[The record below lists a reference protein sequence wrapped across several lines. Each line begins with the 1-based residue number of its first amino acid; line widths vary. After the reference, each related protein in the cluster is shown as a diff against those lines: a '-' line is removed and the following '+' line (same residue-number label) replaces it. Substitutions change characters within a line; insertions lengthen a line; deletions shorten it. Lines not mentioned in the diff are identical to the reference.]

1 MGLGHYG
8 EDRVY
13 KRVIRAQAGQDF
25 STGAQP
31 KGIMLVGTDAEIHAF
46 DQYGNGYTLDNL
58 AKIGTALYSM
68 TPKSVDHVSSG
79 TNARVYLLF

>member
-1 MGLGHYG
+1 
-8 EDRVY
+8 
-13 KRVIRAQAGQDF
+13 
-25 STGAQP
+25 
-31 KGIMLVGTDAEIHAF
+31 MLVGTDAEIHAF

-68 TPKSVDHVSSG
+68 SPKSVDHVTAG